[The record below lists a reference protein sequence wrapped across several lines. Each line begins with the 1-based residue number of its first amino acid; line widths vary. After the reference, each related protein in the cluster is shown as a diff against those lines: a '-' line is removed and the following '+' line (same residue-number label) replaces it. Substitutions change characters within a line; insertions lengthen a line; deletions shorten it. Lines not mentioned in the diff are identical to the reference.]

1 MLIVSYFPE
10 KRFSTVPGD
19 TVTILSAQ
27 YSESFT
33 CSFNVLKKENT
44 FLQIEITKNT
54 TVNNI
59 NNTTPAKK
67 LIKEGVIILT
77 WKELEENKIRVL
89 DLNSKFVPTYNRR
102 RTYMDII
109 QTTDICALELEND
122 GYFKKAERSQQGVR
136 KILSKDVN
144 TVRSIEKI

>member
-1 MLIVSYFPE
+1 MFPIFR
-10 KRFSTVPGD
+10 KSGFQLFLVIQSPFSL
-19 TVTILSAQ
+19 LSTL
-27 YSESFT
+27 FT
-33 CSFNVLKKENT
+33 NFYKFFYT

-89 DLNSKFVPTYNRR
+89 DFNSKFVPTYNRR
-102 RTYMDII
+102 RTHMNII